1 MKQLHVHILEAVDLP
16 RTEFLSFS
24 DLYMVLQISTS
35 SAIQQTNVIE
45 GTQNPIWNQDFHF
58 SLMNQNQAVLCAIV
72 KNKTINNSDPP
83 VSKIEIPLSDI
94 EPYQVIDRWYD
105 LESLVEGQNG
115 GKCKIIIQIAPAGHP
130 AFLPLDPNR
139 GMMMQQ
145 CGFPMQVPS
154 GPMVV
159 NIPKK

>member
-1 MKQLHVHILEAVDLP
+1 MKQLHVHILEAINLP
-16 RTEFLSFS
+16 RTEFLSCS
-24 DLYMVLQISTS
+24 DLYMVLQISNS

-58 SLMNQNQAVLCAIV
+58 TLMNQDQAVLRAIV

-83 VSKIEIPLSDI
+83 VSKFEIPLNDI
-94 EPYQVIDRWYD
+94 EPYKVIDKWYE
-105 LESLVEGQNG
+105 LESLVEGQSG

-145 CGFPMQVPS
+145 CGFPMHIPPGS
-154 GPMVV
+154 MMM